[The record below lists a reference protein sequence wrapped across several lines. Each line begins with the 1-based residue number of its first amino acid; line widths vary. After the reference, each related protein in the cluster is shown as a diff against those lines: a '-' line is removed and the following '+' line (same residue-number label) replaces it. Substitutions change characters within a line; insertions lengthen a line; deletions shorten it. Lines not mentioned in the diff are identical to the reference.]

1 MSSDC
6 IFCKIVKGDIPC
18 SKVFENDDV
27 LAFLDIAP
35 LSHGHTL
42 VIPKAHYET
51 MDQVP
56 AEISAKIAEV
66 FPLISKAVCKAAGT
80 EAFNI
85 FQNNGRP
92 AGQLVDHVHYHIVPR
107 VEGDSIIKLGKQLP
121 YPDGKMQ
128 EFADAISQAIKG

>member
-1 MSSDC
+1 MTDC
-6 IFCKIVKGDIPC
+6 IFCKIVKGEIPC
-18 SKVFENDDV
+18 TKIYENDDV

-35 LSHGHTL
+35 LADGHTL
-42 VIPKAHYET
+42 VIPKDHYET

-56 AEISAKIAEV
+56 PELSAKVTEV
-66 FPLISKAVCKAAGT
+66 FPIISKAICQAMGK

-107 VEGDSIIKLGKQLP
+107 EEGDGIIRLGKQIP

-128 EFADAISQAIKG
+128 TVADAIVKVISG

>member
-1 MSSDC
+1 MSDC
-6 IFCKIVKGDIPC
+6 VFCKIVNGEIPC

-27 LAFLDIAP
+27 IAFLDIAP
-35 LSHGHTL
+35 LADGHTL

-56 AEISAKIAEV
+56 PEISAKVAAV
-66 FPLISKAVCKAAGT
+66 FPVLSKAICKAMAK

-107 VEGDSIIKLGKQLP
+107 SEDDGIIRLGKQLP

-128 EFADAISQAIKG
+128 MVADSIIKAIG

>member
-1 MSSDC
+1 MNDC
-6 IFCKIVKGDIPC
+6 IFCKIVKGEIPC

-35 LSHGHTL
+35 LAEGHTL
-42 VIPKAHYET
+42 VIPKKHFET
-51 MDQVP
+51 MDQVTP
-56 AEISAKIAEV
+56 DISAKIAEV
-66 FPLISKAVCKAAGT
+66 FPLISKAICKATGKA
-80 EAFNI
+80 AFNI

-107 VEGDSIIKLGKQLP
+107 TEDDAIIRLGKQLP

-128 EFADAISQAIKG
+128 QVADNIVKALQE